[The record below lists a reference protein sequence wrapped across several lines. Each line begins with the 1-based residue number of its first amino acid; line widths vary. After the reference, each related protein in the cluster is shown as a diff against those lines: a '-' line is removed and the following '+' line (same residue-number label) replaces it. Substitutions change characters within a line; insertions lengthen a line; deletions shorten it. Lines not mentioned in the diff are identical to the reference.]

1 MTYTFGETK
10 DPGTDSF
17 RTFAEYIT
25 ILLQFGHLYFDIFQE
40 STFQLMK
47 LSERKREDDII
58 ERSHIVDA
66 IN

>member
-25 ILLQFGHLYFDIFQE
+25 ILLQIRTLVF
-40 STFQLMK
+40 
-47 LSERKREDDII
+47 
-58 ERSHIVDA
+58 
-66 IN
+66 